1 MTRQPPERV
10 DLGDLVLR
18 RERVGDELLLV
29 PALVANLE
37 HLRPWM
43 PWSTAENATAAAQRA
58 RLVKVSEAWDESK
71 DHSYL
76 LLDASES
83 TLIGV
88 IGMHRRIGPDAIE
101 IGYWVT
107 TDAQGRGCATR
118 AAAALTQAALE
129 LDDVSRVEIHCDQ
142 ANVRSAKVP
151 QRLGYRLDRIEAD
164 DIEAPGEIGQS
175 MIWIY
180 PPNVLQA
187 AGSPDR

>member
-1 MTRQPPERV
+1 MTRHPPERI

-18 RERVGDELLLV
+18 RERAGDEQMLV

-43 PWSTAENATAAAQRA
+43 PWSTPENATAVAQRA
-58 RLVKVSEAWDESK
+58 RLVKVEQAWDEAK

-76 LLDASES
+76 LLDPSES
-83 TLIGV
+83 TLFGV

-101 IGYWVT
+101 IGYWVAA
-107 TDAQGRGCATR
+107 DAQGRGYVTR

-151 QRLGYRLDRIEAD
+151 ERLGYRLDRIEAD
-164 DIEAPGEIGQS
+164 DIDAPGEIGQS
-175 MIWIY
+175 MIWVY